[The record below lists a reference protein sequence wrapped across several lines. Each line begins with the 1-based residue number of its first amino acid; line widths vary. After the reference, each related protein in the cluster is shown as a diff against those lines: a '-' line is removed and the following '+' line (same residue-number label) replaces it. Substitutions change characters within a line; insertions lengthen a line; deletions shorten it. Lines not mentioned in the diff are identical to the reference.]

1 MKRRI
6 LGPTILA
13 SALGLAGVAVGL
25 PLAIAQENSGGPPS
39 STSMHSAGASAENAA
54 SSAGHAIKHAYEGT
68 KTAVADTAITAKVK
82 TALHEN
88 KITKG
93 GDIHVRTV
101 DGVVTL
107 EGTARSSQE
116 SEAAQ
121 HVAQQT
127 SGVRQVR
134 NELTTA
140 STATQ

>member
-6 LGPTILA
+6 LGPAILA
-13 SALGLAGVAVGL
+13 SALGLAGVAVAS
-25 PLAIAQENSGGPPS
+25 PLAIAQENSSGTPAS
-39 STSMHSAGASAENAA
+39 NSMHSASTSAENAA
-54 SSAGHAIKHAYEGT
+54 SSTGHAIKHAYEGT

-88 KITKG
+88 KVTSG
-93 GDIHVRTV
+93 GDIHVHTV
-101 DGVVTL
+101 AGVVTL
-107 EGTARSSQE
+107 KGTARSSQE
-116 SEAAQ
+116 SETAQ

-140 STATQ
+140 STATR